1 VQDGVR
7 LLEISKTI
15 FVQTAKFKRKR
26 KLLNFVCSNL
36 VWKDHTLTA
45 VFRQPFDPLAI
56 RIRLGKEKAAGAD
69 SSGLHNL
76 WLPTLDNLSQLF
88 LATDRNGQFLPT
100 ATRSALWKPI
110 TMVITKPTLDP
121 GKAQPNAVRTSV
133 KSEETWWF
141 SQVVLALVMGG

>member
-76 WLPTLDNLSQLF
+76 WLPTLDNLRNFFLRRTEMVSFSNSYEKRTLETHNNGNYKADSVSWQSTTKRRRQNLSQ
-88 LATDRNGQFLPT
+88 
-100 ATRSALWKPI
+100 K
-110 TMVITKPTLDP
+110 
-121 GKAQPNAVRTSV
+121 
-133 KSEETWWF
+133 
-141 SQVVLALVMGG
+141 